1 MDDITKNV
9 IAMLIFVILLG
20 AMGVT
25 LFMIIKVQ
33 TTDDKILGD
42 EYVIPVQIANAII
55 SVVLSYIV
63 ATDESMSSIY
73 KLFVVLLVL
82 ASIGGEIY
90 YTGYVDRKFE
100 TTPTYA
106 IVAISFLL
114 RSFLL
119 LGYARGVF
127 PQTIQTNVIAPVQT
141 AVTAA
146 AKPITNMMAPPKKV
160 EPVQSDL
167 ISKWKQLKKKIEE
180 KGKIDNDSQETAW
193 KTVVSPA
200 KQAGRTDIKAVLKEA
215 IKLMKFEDGSTVPA
229 NIVDS
234 VGGARK

>member
-33 TTDDKILGD
+33 TTDDKVLGD

-63 ATDESMSSIY
+63 ATDESISGIY
-73 KLFVVLLVL
+73 KLFVILLVL

-100 TTPTYA
+100 TTPTDFPCLLEAKETSQNVERLYQPSS
-106 IVAISFLL
+106 IVHRHFHICQPHPLNLHDLPNHFLL
-114 RSFLL
+114 
-119 LGYARGVF
+119 
-127 PQTIQTNVIAPVQT
+127 
-141 AVTAA
+141 
-146 AKPITNMMAPPKKV
+146 
-160 EPVQSDL
+160 
-167 ISKWKQLKKKIEE
+167 W
-180 KGKIDNDSQETAW
+180 
-193 KTVVSPA
+193 
-200 KQAGRTDIKAVLKEA
+200 
-215 IKLMKFEDGSTVPA
+215 
-229 NIVDS
+229 
-234 VGGARK
+234 